1 MGLSTYH
8 YVRLAEFDEKHDLL
22 ISGGEDHRTG
32 QADDEG
38 IKEEDRYTGLI
49 EWTKKRFP
57 FIEDIVYKWSG
68 QVMEPIDSMAY
79 IGKNPGDDNIY
90 IVTGDSGNGMTHGT
104 LGGIIIT
111 DIIMERDN
119 PWIKIYSPSRITS
132 KTTGDNLKEVGNMV
146 LQYGDWFTGA
156 DIKTPE
162 DLKPGEGGIMS
173 SGFRKIAVYCDEE
186 SNLHTCTAVCPH
198 LVAVL
203 QWNADEKTFDCPMHG
218 SRFTT
223 EGKVING
230 PATSDLKKVNI

>member
-1 MGLSTYH
+1 
-8 YVRLAEFDEKHDLL
+8 
-22 ISGGEDHRTG
+22 
-32 QADDEG
+32 
-38 IKEEDRYTGLI
+38 
-49 EWTKKRFP
+49 
-57 FIEDIVYKWSG
+57 
-68 QVMEPIDSMAY
+68 
-79 IGKNPGDDNIY
+79 
-90 IVTGDSGNGMTHGT
+90 
-104 LGGIIIT
+104 
-111 DIIMERDN
+111 
-119 PWIKIYSPSRITS
+119 
-132 KTTGDNLKEVGNMV
+132 MV

-198 LVAVL
+198 LGAVL

-230 PATSDLKKVNI
+230 PATSDLKKVNIKE